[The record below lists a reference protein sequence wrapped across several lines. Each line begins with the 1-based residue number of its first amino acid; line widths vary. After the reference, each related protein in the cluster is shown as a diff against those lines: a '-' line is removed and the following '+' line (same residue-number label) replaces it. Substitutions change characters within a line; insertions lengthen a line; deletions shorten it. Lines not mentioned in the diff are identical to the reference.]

1 MHRRFAFL
9 SGLALCGVLG
19 GCTSSP
25 SAAKPASSPSAAKP
39 ASSPEASAPAP
50 SARPSPIPPSV
61 GTVTGYID
69 PCFGVGPMTQPYYSG
84 TVIAV
89 QGGNT
94 VASEAV
100 ATGSAYRF
108 YLVPGG
114 YRLVAHNTSDR
125 NNRWVDVTVV
135 AGQITRQDI
144 PNTCK

>member
-25 SAAKPASSPSAAKP
+25 SAAKPT
-39 ASSPEASAPAP
+39 SSPEASAPAP

-69 PCFGVGPMTQPYYSG
+69 PCYGVGPMTQPYYSG

-89 QGGNT
+89 QGGNP

-114 YRLVAHNTSDR
+114 YRLVAHNTPDR